1 MVARMDIPVFTF
13 AGEHC
18 GAEEVP
24 RHAHPGTELL
34 FAAAGESLLL
44 LDDETPL
51 MIPPGDAVVL
61 PAGLPHTRP
70 KQVAENRIIY
80 TVFECAEPGAAG
92 KANHFHTG
100 DDPLLREW
108 FEQLLVLGREH
119 QIRQASLLLATIRSR
134 LMMFEHA
141 GAPAADRHPRVRAA
155 LEEMQRNY
163 TRSFSVSELAERI
176 GVSHSHL
183 NFLFRREFGT
193 GPLGILTALRMARA
207 RQLLLER
214 RYNIAEVALKS
225 GYQDTNYF
233 TRLFRQHHGVTPGEF
248 RNNPAAAE
256 KSRIDRQLGEFF

>member
-13 AGEHC
+13 AGEHHS
-18 GAEEVP
+18 AEAVP
-24 RHAHPGTELL
+24 FHTHPGTELL
-34 FAAAGESLLL
+34 FMAQGECRFRFADGNCLN
-44 LDDETPL
+44 
-51 MIPPGDAVVL
+51 IPQGDAIVL
-61 PAGLPHTRP
+61 PAGYSHARP
-70 KQVAENRIIY
+70 ALTEKCRLIF

-92 KANHFHTG
+92 KVNHFHTG

-141 GAPAADRHPRVRAA
+141 GAPAADRHPRIRAA